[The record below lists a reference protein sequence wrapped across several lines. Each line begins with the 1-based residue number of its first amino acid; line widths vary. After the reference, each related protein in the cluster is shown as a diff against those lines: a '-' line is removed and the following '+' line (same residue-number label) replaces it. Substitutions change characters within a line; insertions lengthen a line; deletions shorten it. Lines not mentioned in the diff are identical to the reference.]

1 MPSEWRVAVRSTRA
15 GAGPT
20 RVTLL
25 DHHGDP
31 LTEGLALDVG
41 GEWKVGAFDLTD
53 ELVNARYGVEALH
66 VRVLDLGRSRTG
78 AGPFDYT
85 TSPSVFAG
93 KDYNTDGKV
102 PTRPRGPGYFTIG
115 GAPLTPP
122 SEAPSAAPAP

>member
-1 MPSEWRVAVRSTRA
+1 VRA

-41 GEWKVGAFDLTD
+41 REWQVGAFDLTP
-53 ELVNARYGVEALH
+53 ELVLAHYGVEALH

-78 AGPFDYT
+78 QGPFDYT

-93 KDYNTDGKV
+93 KEDSSDGKV

-115 GAPLTPP
+115 GEPLAPPP
-122 SEAPSAAPAP
+122 P